1 MDSMYLL
8 IIQINMGLYI
18 DTINLYRFNAKTKKK
33 QKKIEYVELKILRKL
48 RYFYLIEHTN
58 LQIY

>member
-18 DTINLYRFNAKTKKK
+18 DTINLYRFNAKQKKTKKN
-33 QKKIEYVELKILRKL
+33 KKKL
-48 RYFYLIEHTN
+48 NTLN
-58 LQIY
+58 